1 MRHGV
6 LALALLS
13 TALLALVPA
22 ATAQQSCGLELAL
35 ADDNPSVS
43 GFSEGEAR
51 TFTFEV
57 SNPNQLQA
65 DGRLVL
71 SDPRPGWFWNTQP
84 WSGTVAGGETQTV
97 NVSVSYEGGSG
108 TSANLEAR
116 LENVECSGPLTVG
129 GIDGDTGSPVTLA
142 FSGQPAPGPGGD
154 GETTL
159 WPWILFGVVVL
170 GTAIAVPVYYQR
182 GRVSIEANCEE
193 PEREVVAGRGTSFPI
208 VLRNKSSE
216 AVHVA
221 LEVTDVKEGWSALTT
236 LPDLELGPKES
247 RTIYMMV
254 RAPDQARSGDMCVAT
269 LRATPEGGSAQT
281 VKTVSRVT
289 QGTGAA
295 PAAGAEAEEPAE
307 DEEA

>member
-13 TALLALVPA
+13 TALLALAPS
-22 ATAQQSCGLELAL
+22 ATAQQSCGLELSE
-35 ADDNPSVS
+35 ADGNPSTS
-43 GFSEGEAR
+43 GFGEGETR
-51 TFTFEV
+51 QFTFEV
-57 SNPNQLQA
+57 TNPNQLEA

-71 SDPRPGWFWNTQP
+71 TDPRPGWFWVREP
-84 WSGTVAGGETQTV
+84 WSGSVGGGDTEEV
-97 NVSVSYEGGSG
+97 NVSISYEGGSSS
-108 TSANLEAR
+108 SADVQVR
-116 LENVECSGPLTVG
+116 LEDVECSVTLGS
-129 GIDGDTGSPVTLA
+129 IDGDTGSPVTLS
-142 FSGQPAPGPGGD
+142 FSSQPAPGPGGD
-154 GETTL
+154 GDTTL

-208 VLRNKSSE
+208 VLRNKASE

-254 RAPDQARSGDMCVAT
+254 RAPDQAREGDMCVAK
-269 LRATPEGGSAQT
+269 LQATPEDGSAQT

-289 QGTGAA
+289 QGTGTT
-295 PAAGAEAEEPAE
+295 PAAGGEPEEPAE
-307 DEEA
+307 DDEA